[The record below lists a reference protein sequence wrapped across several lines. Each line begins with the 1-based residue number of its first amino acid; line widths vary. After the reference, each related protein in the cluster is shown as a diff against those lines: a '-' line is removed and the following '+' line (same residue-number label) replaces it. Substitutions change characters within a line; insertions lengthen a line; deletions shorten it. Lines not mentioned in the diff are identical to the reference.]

1 MSMSFPNY
9 VYFLLFCAIL
19 AAFRPINR
27 RGIISLLQDLTRLVT
42 LPCKSAVTC
51 DSWVR
56 FSRDIGNFLSLYW
69 YSPLE
74 ICSNLWLLV
83 WMCLLTDYFLLKSVT
98 LTPTIQF
105 WSTKCSL
112 LNWKLYPKRV
122 FSRLA
127 TAVSKK
133 RNRTDPAKPTTIVK
147 AGVDDSIVLPICMA
161 LNGDNGGYH
170 ERGALV

>member
-1 MSMSFPNY
+1 M
-9 VYFLLFCAIL
+9 VLIL
-19 AAFRPINR
+19 KSGPIN
-27 RGIISLLQDLTRLVT
+27 
-42 LPCKSAVTC
+42 
-51 DSWVR
+51 SWLEEIKQPINYSHALIGR
-56 FSRDIGNFLSLYW
+56 ALSRKPLWYW

-105 WSTKCSL
+105 WSIKCSL
-112 LNWKLYPKRV
+112 LNLKLYPKRV